1 MKAVISFYVVLVFL
15 QSIIF
20 GSLVS
25 IEIPAKNAFAVQ
37 ETFICNNAS
46 LDEFLIPENTLLHQN
61 LLSRNEFLP
70 FLYIN
75 QYSKPGITNPLVVFN
90 DPDKPGIQHNSSTPL
105 IIHLGILRI

>member
-1 MKAVISFYVVLVFL
+1 MKAVISFHVVLVFL

-25 IEIPAKNAFAVQ
+25 IEVPAKNAFAVQ
-37 ETFICNNAS
+37 ETFIHNNAS
-46 LDEFLIPENTLLHQN
+46 LDEFLIPENTGLNQN
-61 LLSRNEFLP
+61 LLNRNQFLP

-90 DPDKPGIQHNSSTPL
+90 DPDQPSIQHKSSTPL

>member
-1 MKAVISFYVVLVFL
+1 MQPVISLYVVLVLL
-15 QSIIF
+15 QSLLF

-25 IEIPAKNAFAVQ
+25 IELPVKNAFAVQ
-37 ETFICNNAS
+37 ETFIHNNAS
-46 LDEFLIPENTLLHQN
+46 LDEFLIPENTGLNQN

-75 QYSKPGITNPLVVFN
+75 QYCKPGIANPPIIFAN
-90 DPDKPGIQHNSSTPL
+90 PHKPAFQHDSSTPL